1 LSALTAVQLTPIL
14 PDDGR
19 DVVNPVTFAGV
30 VRAVTELDALEE
42 SDTTPVL
49 VVAITVNVYAVPEV
63 RPLTDIG
70 LDAPLPVCPPEEVT
84 VYEEMVPLPAYV
96 GAVKGTLI
104 VNTLPECEAV
114 PIVGVSG
121 FFPPV
126 SIRVIIFPYIQANTS
141 IWLG

>member
-1 LSALTAVQLTPIL
+1 MSALTAVQLTPIL

-63 RPLTDIG
+63 SPLTDIG

-84 VYEEMVPLPAYV
+84 VYEEMVPLPVYA

-114 PIVGVSG
+114 PIVGVPG
-121 FFPPV
+121 FFPPE
-126 SIRVIIFPYIQANTS
+126 SIRAIIVSSYPKEC
-141 IWLG
+141 